1 MDGCAARVAARESGD
16 ERVNLGIFSEKVRDV
31 STSLDMTTRVRF
43 ALLLAILA
51 SVAAA
56 QESPTPP
63 PSAAPEESP
72 ALSISSEE
80 STTPP
85 PIPEQTP
92 SASSARS
99 VRISFVPPPLD
110 GTISLGI
117 YDANGKLVRVLNQEA
132 KLNEFAIG
140 ADALVTQWDGK
151 NDEDAE
157 LPAGKYHARGYLV
170 GPIKVEDLGQSSAG
184 AIENNATHN
193 VKVRLVP
200 NPLRNDKRSIVDI
213 GMGFDSDGSYLK
225 TSDDLP
231 LVTVSETPNLIRAGI
246 TKKNENA
253 VDVWQDDGTA
263 VRQFRISNVDKM
275 MAFDC
280 GEFELK

>member
-132 KLNEFAIG
+132 KLNEFAMG